1 MKFLFVLTLLDDIRD
16 VKMEYKILKQKVRE
30 FNKKDAQFYG
40 SSMFAKLNRLERART
55 ATSKQEPVPMT
66 IDSKA

>member
-1 MKFLFVLTLLDDIRD
+1 LDDIRD

-30 FNKKDAQFYG
+30 YNKKDAQFYG
-40 SSMFAKLNRLERART
+40 GMFAKMNKLEQART
-55 ATSKQEPVPMT
+55 GKGDPVPMA

>member
-1 MKFLFVLTLLDDIRD
+1 MKFLFVLTLLDDIIRD

-40 SSMFAKLNRLERART
+40 SMFAKLNRLERART